1 MAVGSSDAEGVEVK
15 VDVTLREADGSSDG
29 ESDVVKVVVTEREA
43 LLDRE
48 RDCSMLSVAEP
59 DRLSD
64 KVSLALTSRVRLPDS
79 DVEYD
84 PVAVS
89 SLVGVVDP
97 VTSSV
102 GEDDAV

>member
-1 MAVGSSDAEGVEVK
+1 MAVCSSDAEGVEVK

-29 ESDVVKVVVTEREA
+29 ESDVVKVVVTEREP

-48 RDCSMLSVAEP
+48 RDCSMLSVADL

-64 KVSLALTSRVRLPDS
+64 NVSLALTSRVRLPDS
-79 DVEYD
+79 DEEYD
-84 PVAVS
+84 PVTVS
-89 SLVGVVDP
+89 SLVGVVEP